1 MTNKSGADPRT
12 DLARTR
18 TGLAAYRTG
27 LALDRTTLA
36 WIRTTLTMGS
46 FGFGLVGFFRS
57 VREKNPSP
65 QTVAVHEAAI
75 QFGLSLIVLAAVATL
90 LAAVSHWRTLGRL
103 RRGEDLGV
111 SRFPLSLAVA
121 FLVVVAI
128 LGGGSRRCSRA
139 DRGRLLPSH
148 RG

>member
-1 MTNKSGADPRT
+1 MVGKPSPFIIRVGNTGADDPRI
-12 DLARTR
+12 DLARTW
-18 TGLAAYRTG
+18 TGFAAHGTQ

-57 VREKNPSP
+57 VREKSPSP
-65 QTVAVHEAAI
+65 EAVAIHQAAI
-75 QFGLSLIVLAAVATL
+75 QFGLTLIVLAAVATL

-103 RRGEDLGV
+103 RRGEELRI

-121 FLVVVAI
+121 FLVTVAI
-128 LGGGSRRCSRA
+128 LAGLAGLFAR
-139 DRGRLLPSH
+139 
-148 RG
+148 

>member
-1 MTNKSGADPRT
+1 MGADDPRIE
-12 DLARTR
+12 LARTR
-18 TGLAAYRTG
+18 TGFAAHRTQ

-57 VREKNPSP
+57 VREKSP
-65 QTVAVHEAAI
+65 TPEAVAIHQAAI

-103 RRGEDLGV
+103 RRGEELGI

-121 FLVVVAI
+121 FLVTVAI
-128 LGGGSRRCSRA
+128 LAGLAALFVR
-139 DRGRLLPSH
+139 
-148 RG
+148 

>member
-1 MTNKSGADPRT
+1 MSADDPRI

-18 TGLAAYRTG
+18 TGFAAHRTQ

-36 WIRTTLTMGS
+36 WIRTTLTMCT

-57 VREKNPSP
+57 IREKNPSP
-65 QTVAVHEAAI
+65 EAAAVHEATI

-90 LAAVSHWRTLGRL
+90 LAGISHWRTLGRL
-103 RRGEDLGV
+103 RRGEELRV

-121 FLVVVAI
+121 FLVTVAI
-128 LGGGSRRCSRA
+128 LAGLA
-139 DRGRLLPSH
+139 VLLGR
-148 RG
+148 